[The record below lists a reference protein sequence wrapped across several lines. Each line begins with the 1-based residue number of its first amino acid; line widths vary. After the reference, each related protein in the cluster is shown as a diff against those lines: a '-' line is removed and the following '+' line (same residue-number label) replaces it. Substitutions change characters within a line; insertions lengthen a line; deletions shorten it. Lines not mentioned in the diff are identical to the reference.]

1 MVVYTQDALAGAT
14 SKDAMEADIYLAV
27 DQSNRSYINSNI
39 NQRLRLVHIAEVS
52 YAEPS
57 PPDTIRDRNRLQDK
71 AHGYVD
77 NVHTL
82 RDTFGADVVVMNTE
96 TGSYC
101 GYSFTMDPVGNAFE
115 DHAFAVVVRS
125 CATLLDAYSFAHEL
139 GGAILDRSP
148 IQPRPACP
156 CGNRLHLGAKHAG
169 YPTDPAARA

>member
-1 MVVYTQDALAGAT
+1 MVVHTQDALAGAT
-14 SKDAMEADIYLAV
+14 SKEADIYLAV
-27 DQSNRSYINSNI
+27 DQSNLSYINSNI
-39 NQRLRLVHIAEVS
+39 DQRLRLVHIAEVS

-71 AHGYVD
+71 ADGYVD

-82 RDTFGADVVVMNTE
+82 RDTFGADVVVMITE

-115 DHAFAVVVRS
+115 DHASPWWYGVAQRS
-125 CATLLDAYSFAHEL
+125 STHTVSRMNSGERYWEPD
-139 GGAILDRSP
+139 
-148 IQPRPACP
+148 PAQAGLP
-156 CGNRLHLGAKHAG
+156 MWESLHLGAKHAG